1 MKTHSLTCTFCRK
14 SEHEVRKLVTGPGVY
29 ICDGCVEIAYKIVS
43 EAGHP
48 LAPQSWWRR
57 VAVRVR
63 SLFESVVRLRAAVA
77 R

>member
-14 SEHEVRKLVTGPGVY
+14 SEHEVRKLVAGPGVY
-29 ICDGCVEIAYKIVS
+29 ICDACVELAYKIVS
-43 EAGHP
+43 GAGRP
-48 LAPQSWWRR
+48 LAPQPWWRR

-63 SLFESVVRLRAAVA
+63 SLFGSVVRLRAAVA